1 MGEYMQ
7 NRVIV
12 FTILFS
18 LLIFLSGIQAS
29 TTETEPDVPE
39 LKVLRLDRNIHIDG
53 QLDEDVWK
61 SKDLQLADGWIQRS
75 PDEGKE
81 PTESTL
87 VAVAYDD
94 AAIYFAFWCFD
105 SEPNKMDRQLLRR
118 DRFGESDLIV
128 VRLDPYHDHQT
139 GYEFYVN
146 SAGVQC
152 DVKLFNDVNGDNAW
166 NGVWES
172 AVSQQPWGWA
182 VEMRI
187 PYHCLRFNEKDEHVW
202 GINFARRINR
212 KSEVSHWAFV
222 PSAKGGAVS
231 NYGHLTGLEAIT
243 PARHL
248 EVLPYS
254 VAKMET
260 EPKSI
265 GNPNGRDGFGNLG
278 LDLKYGI
285 SSNLTLDVTMNPDFG
300 QVELDAPVLNLST
313 YETYFPERR
322 PFFMEGANLFSSD
335 YTLFYS
341 RRIGRSP
348 HGSIDDDDHD
358 YTTDYPSATTIL
370 GAAKITGKLSSGT
383 SIAFLSAVTDE
394 EEAEYVTL
402 TADNRKAVVEPKAN
416 YTVLRIKQ
424 DVLTRSSIGAMFTL
438 ATQDSRHSSVT
449 GGVDWRLYTN
459 NGVWSVRG
467 QTVFSRNDNE
477 NTGFGIDMAAEKTAG
492 KHVRGAIG
500 MTIKDVHLN
509 LNRLGYLGRNDQ
521 RHGWMWM
528 QYRTTDDWW
537 IIRNSWNNIN
547 TYWTW
552 NYKGENITRG
562 WNFNNSIELTNNWYI
577 GAGFSNDLEKYDDR
591 ETRGN
596 GSWELPNGWRWW
608 LNIDTDSRK
617 KLQFGLYPCGGYY
630 RNAPWYASALY
641 VNYRPTSTMTLSV
654 NARYSYDYGQ
664 TWWVDNV
671 DDNTLFGD
679 MNQDHLTF
687 GFSASYMFNNNLSCQ
702 LSAQGLITSLDYY
715 NYRDYM
721 GGTNYSDPIDG
732 YNYDFNYS
740 SLNSTLLIR
749 WEYMPGSTLYLVWTR
764 VRSVFDDTIND
775 FDLSRDMDKLFSSG
789 AQNVFMIK
797 ASYWWNI

>member
-1 MGEYMQ
+1 M
-7 NRVIV
+7 RKKV
-12 FTILFS
+12 TILTVFLS
-18 LLIFLSGIQAS
+18 LLIFLTGIQAS
-29 TTETEPDVPE
+29 TTELEPDVPK
-39 LKVLRLDRNIHIDG
+39 LKASRLDRSIHIDG
-53 QLDEDVWK
+53 QLDEEVWN
-61 SKDLQLADGWIQRS
+61 SKDIQLAGDWTQRS

-94 AAIYFAFWCFD
+94 GAIYFAFWCFD
-105 SEPNKMDRQLLRR
+105 SEPDKMDKQLLRR

-128 VRLDPYHDHQT
+128 ARLDPYHDHQS

-152 DVKLFNDVNGDNAW
+152 DSKLFNDVHSDNAW

-172 AVSQQPWGWA
+172 AVSRQPWGWS

-187 PYHCLRFNEKDEHVW
+187 PYHCLRFNEKNEHVW
-202 GINFARRINR
+202 GINFARRVNR

-222 PSAKGGAVS
+222 PSSQGGAVA
-231 NYGHLTGLEAIT
+231 NYGHLTGIKDIT

-254 VAKMET
+254 VAKLET
-260 EPKSI
+260 QPKSV

-285 SSNLTLDVTMNPDFG
+285 SSNLTLDVTVNPDFG

-322 PFFMEGANLFSSD
+322 PFFMEGANLFDSD
-335 YTLFYS
+335 YSLFYS
-341 RRIGRSP
+341 RRVGRSP
-348 HGSIDDDDHD
+348 RGCINDDDHD

-402 TADNRKAVVEPKAN
+402 SSENRSAIVEPKAN

-424 DVLTRSSIGAMFTL
+424 DVLTRSSVGAMFTL
-438 ATQDSRHSSVT
+438 ASQNTRHPSFT
-449 GGVDWRLYTN
+449 GGIDWRLFTN
-459 NGVWSVRG
+459 NGRWGVNG

-477 NTGFGIDMAAEKTAG
+477 NTGFGIDLAVEKAAG

-500 MTIKDVHLN
+500 MTIKDVHLD
-509 LNRLGYLGRNDQ
+509 LNRMGYLGRNDQ
-521 RHGWMWM
+521 RHGWMWV
-528 QYRTTDDWW
+528 QYRTNDDWW
-537 IIRNSWNNIN
+537 IIRDSWNNFN

-552 NYKGENITRG
+552 NYKGENITKG
-562 WNFNNSIELTNNWYI
+562 WNINTHYTLTNYWNV
-577 GAGFSNDLEKYDDR
+577 GFGFSNDLDKYDDR

-596 GSWELPNGWRWW
+596 GSWELPNGWRCW
-608 LNIDTDSRK
+608 LDLSTDSRK

-630 RNAPWYASALY
+630 RNAPWYASSLH
-641 VNYRPTSTMTLSV
+641 VNYRPTSTITLSV
-654 NARYSYDYGQ
+654 NSRYSYDYGQ
-664 TWWVDNV
+664 LWWVDNV
-671 DDNTLFGD
+671 NDNTLFGN
-679 MNQDHLTF
+679 MNQEHLTF
-687 GFSASYMFNNNLSCQ
+687 GFSASYMFNSNLSCQ

-732 YNYDFNYS
+732 YNYDFNYA

-764 VRSVFDDTIND
+764 VKSDFDNTVND

-789 AQNVFMIK
+789 AENVFLIK